1 MNYSYTCQHDR
12 VNLSYKIIHIKRTVY
27 RTEMFDNKK
36 RKKTNMQNYNQ
47 ADRKY
52 IGNIKNIRTEKK
64 EGTDKKK

>member
-1 MNYSYTCQHDR
+1 
-12 VNLSYKIIHIKRTVY
+12 
-27 RTEMFDNKK
+27 MFDNKK

-47 ADRKY
+47 TDRKY